1 MTRWESKHVD
11 DMINNHVDQTPTVVF
26 DSNFI
31 DCSSNGLQ
39 PVTLAAAAAA
49 ADDDNDALQSNIS

>member
-1 MTRWESKHVD
+1 M
-11 DMINNHVDQTPTVVF
+11 DQTPTVVF

-39 PVTLAAAAAA
+39 PVTFAAAAD
-49 ADDDNDALQSNIS
+49 DDDNDALQSNINYSIQIAC